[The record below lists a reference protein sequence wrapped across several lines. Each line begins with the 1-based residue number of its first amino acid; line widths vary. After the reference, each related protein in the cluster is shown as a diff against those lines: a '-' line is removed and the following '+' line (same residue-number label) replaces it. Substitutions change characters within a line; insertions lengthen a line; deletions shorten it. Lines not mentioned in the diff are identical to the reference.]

1 MFTLI
6 WKENGSLWQNTAIES
21 YRKTSNSPGNKSPNK
36 KQYKPLLK
44 DPLLKV
50 DHIT

>member
-1 MFTLI
+1 MFTFVWRDNGVVTAKYCH
-6 WKENGSLWQNTAIES
+6 WKLQKNFIFS
-21 YRKTSNSPGNKSPNK
+21 RKQSPNK

-50 DHIT
+50 DHIM

>member
-6 WKENGSLWQNTAIES
+6 WKENGVVRAE
-21 YRKTSNSPGNKSPNK
+21 YRKNFKFSGNKSTNK

-50 DHIT
+50 EHIM